1 MALVTGTK
9 KPTNTR
15 ILAPLPMAPLTMA
28 PLTILLHL
36 LTLCLLWLHL
46 LCSTYQDFLIVAG
59 VVAMPRDELLLRMEH
74 GDMQT
79 VTGGAV
85 LYPQVC
91 PCPLLVQSTSTPTI
105 LALTT
110 LLELLYLTY
119 LRAYPTLLPYPL
131 TLPSYPTL
139 SCGRSP
145 TPPTAHEHRSRSRS
159 N

>member
-1 MALVTGTK
+1 
-9 KPTNTR
+9 
-15 ILAPLPMAPLTMA
+15 MA

-36 LTLCLLWLHL
+36 LY
-46 LCSTYQDFLIVAG
+46 CSTYYGFAYYGSTYYGSTYDGSAYQDFLIVAG

-110 LLELLYLTY
+110 LLEFLYLTY

-131 TLPSYPTL
+131 TLP
-139 SCGRSP
+139 
-145 TPPTAHEHRSRSRS
+145 
-159 N
+159 

>member
-1 MALVTGTK
+1 MQELGVPADDLFES
-9 KPTNTR
+9 
-15 ILAPLPMAPLTMA
+15 IDEEPLGAA
-28 PLTILLHL
+28 SIGQVHL
-36 LTLCLLWLHL
+36 LWLCLLWLHL

-131 TLPSYPTL
+131 TLP
-139 SCGRSP
+139 
-145 TPPTAHEHRSRSRS
+145 
-159 N
+159 

>member
-1 MALVTGTK
+1 ML
-9 KPTNTR
+9 R
-15 ILAPLPMAPLTMA
+15 FYYAPFTM
-28 PLTILLHL
+28 LR
-36 LTLCLLWLHL
+36 L
-46 LCSTYQDFLIVAG
+46 LCSAYQDFLIVAG

-91 PCPLLVQSTSTPTI
+91 LCPLLLEVV
-105 LALTT
+105 LALRPY
-110 LLELLYLTY
+110 LLGLHPEFLYLTY
-119 LRAYPTLLPYPL
+119 VRAYPTI
-131 TLPSYPTL
+131 

-145 TPPTAHEHRSRSRS
+145 TPPTAHELRSRSRS